1 MTALRPIAAAIV
13 MTGLCLNSAHAANLV
28 ANGSFETP
36 DIRAGGVYVL
46 HTAGSTA
53 ITGWTV
59 LGAPGEDIQ
68 HTPDSYLGL
77 QASDGHQWLDL
88 TGVYGYDK
96 GVRSDT
102 FATTLGATYRVSFDI
117 GNYMPFGRSTVGVS
131 INGGAEQLFANTS
144 LADNPKAPMNWATFG
159 FDWIADGTAAQLAF
173 LGRANGDLG
182 NNAVIG
188 LDNVGFELVKPPVP
202 EPQTWALLLAGLSL
216 VAAGVRRRSA
226 AA

>member
-36 DIRAGGVYVL
+36 DIRAGGIYVL

-96 GVRSDT
+96 GVRSDA
-102 FATTLGATYRVSFDI
+102 FATTPGATYRVSFDI

-131 INGGAEQLFANTS
+131 INGGAEQLFANTL

>member
-13 MTGLCLNSAHAANLV
+13 MTGLCLNSAHAATLV

-36 DIRAGGVYVL
+36 DIRAGGIYVL

-96 GVRSDT
+96 GVRSDA